1 MKKLVI
7 AGFVFVALSCA
18 AESDIDKSYIPPET
32 SVSDK
37 QFNFHIVDDDIW
49 RSAQPSVESIAVM
62 KMHGLKTI
70 INLRGSE
77 ENHLWESRICD
88 SLGIQYFHVPMDGR
102 EVPDTAD
109 LNNILRIIENQ
120 QNQPIMYHCLGGK
133 DRTGIVTAIYRL
145 KNSDV
150 SFEEVHKEM
159 LMYGY
164 NEEEFPQLA
173 EFVKNYRKRY
183 LQNEMIDEQK

>member
-1 MKKLVI
+1 MKKIITIILLTYLVV
-7 AGFVFVALSCA
+7 GC
-18 AESDIDKSYIPPET
+18 ESREDEANTYIPPET

-37 QFNFHIVDDDIW
+37 QFNFHIVDNGIW
-49 RSAQPSVESIAVM
+49 RSAQPSIESIAVM
-62 KMHGLKTI
+62 QKHGLKTI

-88 SLGIQYFHVPMDGR
+88 SLGIQYFHMPMDGR

-120 QNQPIMYHCLGGK
+120 QNQPLMFHCLGGK

-145 KNSDV
+145 KNSEIG
-150 SFEEVHKEM
+150 FEEVHTEM
-159 LMYGY
+159 LIYGY
-164 NEEEFPQLA
+164 NEEEFPHFA
-173 EFVKNYRKRY
+173 EFAKRWREKYLKNPVM
-183 LQNEMIDEQK
+183 EE